1 MKWQEVAVLIQERLN
16 RETRGPAV
24 LSLWNLDLLIFKV
37 DCASSRISHDQAS
50 QRVALYAADY
60 ASVYEDE
67 LPFTV
72 AVNGDKCL
80 HFKLGG
86 EG

>member
-16 RETRGPAV
+16 RETRGPAA
-24 LSLWNLDLLIFKV
+24 LSLWHLDALIFKV
-37 DCASSRISHDQAS
+37 DCASSRISHNQAA

-60 ASVYEDE
+60 ASVYEGE
-67 LPFTV
+67 LTFDV
-72 AVNGDKCL
+72 SVNGDKCL
-80 HFKLGG
+80 QFTLVG